1 MNCQT
6 ENTWRS
12 RDTVARRSI
21 AAFSLIEVM
30 IALAIFFMA
39 AFTILA
45 LISTVLKNAR
55 IIQNHKSV
63 DASMVAGQL
72 MLTNK
77 MVEGVES
84 GDFGDIYRGFTWTT
98 DTEEVAS
105 NGLFRVSI
113 IVERDGGRVRE
124 SEMAVLFYR
133 PESQPGSMSGGRRGF
148 N

>member
-1 MNCQT
+1 
-6 ENTWRS
+6 
-12 RDTVARRSI
+12 
-21 AAFSLIEVM
+21 
-30 IALAIFFMA
+30 
-39 AFTILA
+39 
-45 LISTVLKNAR
+45 
-55 IIQNHKSV
+55 
-63 DASMVAGQL
+63 
-72 MLTNK
+72 

-113 IVERDGGRVRE
+113 VVERDGGRVRE